1 MCSNV
6 PYQERSVFR
15 NAYGRRNDAAF
26 AIMTIPNTFN
36 ACPVLGMS
44 QMLSH
49 SIRIVPNATHGNI
62 SNGLI
67 SDIHTHDE
75 SAKAL
80 AGNSTISA
88 IIMIHILNADLLF
101 SILKTPY
108 Q

>member
-1 MCSNV
+1 MSSNV
-6 PYQERSVFR
+6 PYQERSTFR
-15 NAYGRRNDAAF
+15 NAYGRRNYAAF
-26 AIMTIPNTFN
+26 AIITIPSTLS

-49 SIRIVPNATHGNI
+49 SIRIVPNATHGKI
-62 SNGLI
+62 SKGLF

-75 SAKAL
+75 SAKAFNE
-80 AGNSTISA
+80 NSAINA
-88 IIMIHILNADLLF
+88 IIMIDILNADLLF

>member
-1 MCSNV
+1 
-6 PYQERSVFR
+6 
-15 NAYGRRNDAAF
+15 
-26 AIMTIPNTFN
+26 
-36 ACPVLGMS
+36 
-44 QMLSH
+44 MLSH

-62 SNGLI
+62 SNGLF

-75 SAKAL
+75 SAKAF

-88 IIMIHILNADLLF
+88 IIAINILNAGLLF